1 MRPFLIALQFLTQLP
16 VHLDSDPD
24 ADLDAGL
31 DDKDVGRS
39 LIHYPL
45 VGLLIGALLAVLAW
59 ILNDAP
65 ALLSAA
71 LVLAA
76 WVLITGGLHLDGLAD
91 SADAWV
97 GGLGDRDKTLAI
109 MKDPYCGPAGVV
121 GIVLVLLIK
130 FAAVYALV
138 EAGNLTVLLLA
149 PTLGRAA
156 LPLLFL
162 TTPYVR
168 RQGLGSALA
177 ACLPRWPI
185 AWVIAV
191 IVAAVFFLAGSNGL
205 WLILTVVLVV
215 ILLRSLMMRRIGG
228 MTGDVAG
235 AMVEIT
241 EASVLVSAILF
252 A

>member
-1 MRPFLIALQFLTQLP
+1 MRPFLIALQFLTRLP
-16 VHLDSDPD
+16 VRLDVDP
-24 ADLDAGL
+24 

-39 LIHYPL
+39 LIYYPL
-45 VGLLIGALLAVLAW
+45 VGLLIGALLAVFAW

-91 SADAWV
+91 SADAWA

-121 GIVLVLLIK
+121 GIVLVLLVK
-130 FAAVYALV
+130 FAALYALV
-138 EAGNLTVLLLA
+138 EAGNLTLLLLA
-149 PTLGRAA
+149 PILGRTV
-156 LPLLFL
+156 LPLLFM

-185 AWVIAV
+185 TWVIAV
-191 IVAAVFFLAGSNGL
+191 IVAAVFFLAGANGL
-205 WLILTVVLVV
+205 WLMLTVILVV
-215 ILLRSLMMRRIGG
+215 TLLRTMMMRRIGG

-235 AMVEIT
+235 ALVEIT
-241 EASVLVSAILF
+241 EATVLVSAVLIV
-252 A
+252 